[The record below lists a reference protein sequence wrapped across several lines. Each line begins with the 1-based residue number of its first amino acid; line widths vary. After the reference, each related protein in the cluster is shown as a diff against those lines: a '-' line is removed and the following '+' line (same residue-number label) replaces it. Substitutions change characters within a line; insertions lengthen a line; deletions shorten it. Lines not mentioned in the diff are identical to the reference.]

1 MTTRTKRRGRTLAA
15 ILAAMLMASVL
26 SVVASGPAQAANT
39 SGEELIDTNSDG
51 IGDTRQFAGTHRYN
65 TAVALATRFA
75 EDNGGVTTVIIAS
88 GETQVDA
95 VTAAGLA
102 GNLDAAVLLTR
113 SSRLPHNVARY
124 IDEYNV
130 TNVIVVG
137 GTASVSDDVVTA
149 IEALGSDPDVERV
162 SGADRHATAAAVGNR
177 LGGPNPTWCGSDQS
191 AAILV
196 NGGDAGRADAV
207 AIGPLAYALG
217 LPVLT
222 TTADELPQA
231 TEDFLVDNKVERVVI
246 VGGTSAVSAGIE
258 DSLVEDVGVVNTQRI
273 SGGSAAAT
281 SVDIAQEMLGN
292 CADVLGTNKDLVAL
306 VNRDAVADG
315 ISSAPL
321 LGRGLGG
328 GSPVPILLV
337 GDELPAAV
345 SDYLSGTAESRA
357 GTKTHL
363 SILAIGG
370 TAVVS
375 DAVMADAKAAAKTSG
390 DITATI
396 TASKYTVADA
406 VTAAIPAGKSVGD
419 YKNSFTV
426 SFSDPV
432 ADASISDPTLYR
444 INGRRL
450 EALDDASTDPVN
462 EESLAANHRID
473 VANGI
478 ATVTLV
484 HALEEG
490 DTITVVGGA
499 QVARALNGDRRP
511 LQEASETLGAVTT
524 ASDRSAPRIEI
535 IAVAGTGTFD
545 VLVHESNPL
554 YNELTVAT
562 NLSDFLTVRGASI
575 PASTSD
581 ADPPVRTPRTDRM
594 VTVAQG
600 TDPTEIGRSGSGI
613 VRLRFTAT
621 AAVTATSPNQTLDAT
636 GLIPGDV
643 ITVNRNAVRDDD
655 GRSNALT
662 RHTVRAL
669 RDPGKFEVSSVSI
682 GNVRH
687 GNLDGSGH
695 AMATIGD
702 ETAGMTVKAKAGGD
716 AAGAQGNGWKIY
728 GYDDRT
734 DGAANVYEWDIRV
747 GVDVANRVIS
757 YTIFSKPAVPGFEKV
772 AAAAPNLGN
781 LADRL
786 AAEDDFSAH
795 FSLDFVRD
803 ADGATT
809 QSRSTELGATSS
821 AGLTFEGG
829 TSAVGVVVRFNDN
842 VETLL
847 NDGVDLAYEIAADF
861 DASLTATAGDDGLTV
876 TFGAPDSQV
885 HISYTSA
892 MMRNLPN
899 RSEFRVIAA
908 GVATSYGAVDGT
920 DTTSI
925 REILNSLRPDSS
937 ITP

>member
-1 MTTRTKRRGRTLAA
+1 MLPTT
-15 ILAAMLMASVL
+15 
-26 SVVASGPAQAANT
+26 
-39 SGEELIDTNSDG
+39 E
-51 IGDTRQFAGTHRYN
+51 
-65 TAVALATRFA
+65 
-75 EDNGGVTTVIIAS
+75 
-88 GETQVDA
+88 
-95 VTAAGLA
+95 
-102 GNLDAAVLLTR
+102 
-113 SSRLPHNVARY
+113 
-124 IDEYNV
+124 
-130 TNVIVVG
+130 
-137 GTASVSDDVVTA
+137 
-149 IEALGSDPDVERV
+149 
-162 SGADRHATAAAVGNR
+162 
-177 LGGPNPTWCGSDQS
+177 
-191 AAILV
+191 
-196 NGGDAGRADAV
+196 
-207 AIGPLAYALG
+207 
-217 LPVLT
+217 
-222 TTADELPQA
+222 
-231 TEDFLVDNKVERVVI
+231 
-246 VGGTSAVSAGIE
+246 
-258 DSLVEDVGVVNTQRI
+258 
-273 SGGSAAAT
+273 
-281 SVDIAQEMLGN
+281 
-292 CADVLGTNKDLVAL
+292 
-306 VNRDAVADG
+306 
-315 ISSAPL
+315 
-321 LGRGLGG
+321 
-328 GSPVPILLV
+328 
-337 GDELPAAV
+337 
-345 SDYLSGTAESRA
+345 
-357 GTKTHL
+357 
-363 SILAIGG
+363 
-370 TAVVS
+370 
-375 DAVMADAKAAAKTSG
+375 
-390 DITATI
+390 
-396 TASKYTVADA
+396 
-406 VTAAIPAGKSVGD
+406 
-419 YKNSFTV
+419 
-426 SFSDPV
+426 
-432 ADASISDPTLYR
+432 
-444 INGRRL
+444 
-450 EALDDASTDPVN
+450 
-462 EESLAANHRID
+462 ID

-702 ETAGMTVKAKAGGD
+702 EDGRHDRQGEGRRRRCGRSGQRLEDSTATTTVPTAP
-716 AAGAQGNGWKIY
+716 QTSTNGTSESESMS
-728 GYDDRT
+728 RT
-734 DGAANVYEWDIRV
+734 GSSATRSSPSLLCRALR
-747 GVDVANRVIS
+747 RS
-757 YTIFSKPAVPGFEKV
+757 LRLRRT
-772 AAAAPNLGN
+772 LGN